1 MDVNVGNKLGNYDLS
16 VITNLT
22 FEAFISL
29 TMTKFELLI
38 NSMQNSK
45 FMGLLGTL
53 KIFLRD
59 I

>member
-29 TMTKFELLI
+29 TMNKFELLI
-38 NSMQNSK
+38 NSMQDSK